1 MAGKSKVLVIGAI
14 GRIGYHFTRRS
25 IEYGHPKFALIRD
38 SASCDPIRQQKI
50 EVFHSGVF
58 DYWGL
63 LEDEK
68 SLLEAVKQV
77 DVVICSIPIDKL
89 LIRRISLELSK
100 KPVA

>member
-1 MAGKSKVLVIGAI
+1 M
-14 GRIGYHFTRRS
+14 
-25 IEYGHPKFALIRD
+25 
-38 SASCDPIRQQKI
+38 
-50 EVFHSGVF
+50 F

-77 DVVICSIPIDKL
+77 DVVIFPIDKL